1 MFDHSYSKT
10 EAYFNF
16 VVALG
21 LHITVR
27 RVRLGESSSTALGL
41 RPISHTILWITQLL
55 MVQSYADFKSSL
67 LGTLEHYMLYLLWTA
82 GHATNLANPLT
93 SQSALTIIEMSQYY
107 KTVSLYSST
116 AE

>member
-27 RVRLGESSSTALGL
+27 MVRLGESSSTALGL
-41 RPISHTILWITQLL
+41 RPKSHTIL
-55 MVQSYADFKSSL
+55 
-67 LGTLEHYMLYLLWTA
+67 
-82 GHATNLANPLT
+82 
-93 SQSALTIIEMSQYY
+93 
-107 KTVSLYSST
+107 
-116 AE
+116 